1 MAPRAAVVRPG
12 AAAVAIAAAEARA
25 LGATILLGLAARTAA
40 AQQAAWVVGPEA
52 KLGLQQ
58 LWATSVGTR
67 REQVACIGGSIT
79 PDTVRVVRLRPVED
93 RSDSLTASAQ
103 ASLATCSPPEWV
115 GMVHSHVRSTD
126 DDAPASRF
134 SPGDRAVMSEWTQRW
149 GGPGAFCIV
158 YSAQNLHCEVYPP
171 RYARPA
177 AEDST

>member
-1 MAPRAAVVRPG
+1 MACRAAAGPG
-12 AAAVAIAAAEARA
+12 AVAVGIAAAEARA
-25 LGATILLGLAARTAA
+25 LGAMILLGLVARPAA

-58 LWATSVGTR
+58 LWATSIGMR
-67 REQVACIGGSIT
+67 REQVACLGGSIT

-93 RSDSLTASAQ
+93 YSDSLTASAQ
-103 ASLATCSPPEWV
+103 ASLATCSSPEWI

-134 SPGDRAVMSEWTQRW
+134 SPGDRSVMSEWTQRW
-149 GGPGAFCIV
+149 GGQGAFCIV

-171 RYARPA
+171 RRSRP

>member
-1 MAPRAAVVRPG
+1 VAVG
-12 AAAVAIAAAEARA
+12 IAAAEARA
-25 LGATILLGLAARTAA
+25 LGAMILLGLVTRPAA

-58 LWATSVGTR
+58 LWATSIGMR

-79 PDTVRVVRLRPVED
+79 PDTVRMVRLRPVED
-93 RSDSLTASAQ
+93 YSDSLTASAQ
-103 ASLATCSPPEWV
+103 ASLATCSSPEWI

-134 SPGDRAVMSEWTQRW
+134 SPGDRSVMSEWTQRW
-149 GGPGAFCIV
+149 GGQGAFCIV

-171 RYARPA
+171 RRSRL

>member
-1 MAPRAAVVRPG
+1 MARRAAAARPG
-12 AAAVAIAAAEARA
+12 AVAVGIAAAEARA
-25 LGATILLGLAARTAA
+25 LGAMVLLGLVVRPVA

-58 LWATSVGTR
+58 LWATSLGVR
-67 REQVACIGGSIT
+67 REQVACIGGGIA

-93 RSDSLTASAQ
+93 YSDSLTASAQ
-103 ASLATCSPPEWV
+103 ASLATCVPPEWI

-126 DDAPASRF
+126 DDTPASRF

-149 GGPGAFCIV
+149 GGQGAFCIV

-171 RYARPA
+171 RHARPA